1 MNYLTGIFVVC
12 VTSAIATLLGQIPY
26 KFLNQAKLK
35 DLNDQKKEIKAKLK
49 EPRIVDAD
57 DGVYEGIQKELMKTN
72 WEVSRRVMLPLI
84 CQFGIIIFVL
94 DKLRQLNP
102 MFLWLIWYIGF
113 SILFNRVWKKV
124 IGVM

>member
-1 MNYLTGIFVVC
+1 MNYFTGIFVVC

-26 KFLNQAKLK
+26 KFLNQARLK
-35 DLNDQKKEIKAKLK
+35 GFNDRKKWIKAKLK
-49 EPRIVDAD
+49 LKYVKD
-57 DGVYEGIQKELMKTN
+57 DDKLYEDYQKKLIEVN
-72 WEVSRRVMLPLI
+72 WEVSRRVMFPLI

-94 DKLRQLNP
+94 NQLRQLNP

-113 SILFNRVWKKV
+113 SMVFNRVWKKV